1 LKAAPADRKTACRT
15 THLDAF
21 PRLIDSVTGGRFGS
35 PNNVLSSPLFGQSTQ
50 TPANCLAGGDFF
62 PMFFANLNLLH
73 SRKIGFCVFHA

>member
-1 LKAAPADRKTACRT
+1 
-15 THLDAF
+15 LDAF
-21 PRLIDSVTGGRFGS
+21 PCLIDSVTGWHFSS

-50 TPANCLAGGDFF
+50 TLASSLAGGDFF